1 MSSLQ
6 IYFISIILYLFIVNY
21 VKRSMIL
28 PNRSADSAI
37 KGFFYQFEKTLEQLL
52 SGNDSDIITIE
63 GIEDV
68 DNFSNGMQQFIQCKY
83 HQQQENYTYSIIEKP
98 ILLML
103 QDWCSRNRE
112 DAVNYILFCYF
123 PNKNE
128 EIISLSSSEIKLFI
142 NKNTPKHLLKYKNDI
157 REIISRDGEEIVD
170 DFVNR
175 LKIHFGP
182 KLETLKNTNIE
193 LLKERGFEE
202 AIIETVIYPSAMA
215 IVHELSIKHQINERK
230 ICISDFWDRLRN
242 IDSTILHK
250 YTKLLKNYDN
260 ILQAKRKYFK
270 KNLKANTR
278 TRCFVLDENSFDDYE
293 NTCVNFI
300 KEFLD
305 NYQKKMTK
313 LHINGYIPTFV
324 VYATIKEFENIF
336 EKLLNKGITAN
347 CGFTM
352 NPDNWKKEK
361 FFATPMVSIKD
372 KQIEFNIR
380 LLYLNEENESEMK
393 MHISNYSPDD
403 LYIINT
409 NKFSDIEIS
418 GNKEL
423 LNVNNVKE
431 LKYLLNMVGDYE

>member
-1 MSSLQ
+1 MH
-6 IYFISIILYLFIVNY
+6 FINFIIDYI
-21 VKRSMIL
+21 KRSMIL
-28 PNRSADSAI
+28 ANRSADSTI
-37 KGFFYQFEKTLEQLL
+37 KGFFYQFEKTLYQLL
-52 SGNDSDIITIE
+52 IGNDNDIITVE

-83 HQQQENYTYSIIEKP
+83 HEQQENYTSSIIEKP
-98 ILLML
+98 ILSML
-103 QDWCSRNRE
+103 QNWCSRNSE
-112 DAVNYILFCYF
+112 DAVNYVLYCYF

-128 EIISLSSSEIKLFI
+128 EITTLSSSVIRSFI
-142 NKNTPKHLLKYKNDI
+142 NKDTPKHLLTYKNSI
-157 REIISRDGEEIVD
+157 RKLISRDGEKIVD
-170 DFVNR
+170 EFVSR

-182 KLETLKNTNIE
+182 KLETLKNTNLN
-193 LLKERGFEE
+193 LLKEKGFEE
-202 AIIETVIYPSAMA
+202 SIIETVIYPSAMA
-215 IVHELSIKHQINERK
+215 IVHDLSIKHQINERQ
-230 ICISDFWDRLRN
+230 ICISDFWNRLKN

-250 YTKLLKNYDN
+250 YTKLLKNYDE
-260 ILQAKRKYFK
+260 ILKAKRKYLRN
-270 KNLKANTR
+270 NLKANTR
-278 TRCFVLDENSFDDYE
+278 IRCFVLDENSFEDYE
-293 NTCVNFI
+293 NTYVGFI

-305 NYQKKMTK
+305 NYQKKPTK

-336 EKLLNKGITAN
+336 EKLSNKGITAN

-352 NPDNWKKEK
+352 NPGNWKKEK

-372 KQIEFNIR
+372 KQFEFNIR

-393 MHISNYSPDD
+393 MHIANYSPDD

-431 LKYLLNMVGDYE
+431 LKYLLSMVGDYE

>member
-1 MSSLQ
+1 ML
-6 IYFISIILYLFIVNY
+6 LA
-21 VKRSMIL
+21 
-28 PNRSADSAI
+28 NRSADSTI
-37 KGFFYQFEKTLEQLL
+37 KGFFYQFEKTLYQLL
-52 SGNDSDIITIE
+52 IGNDNDIITVE

-83 HQQQENYTYSIIEKP
+83 HEQQENYTNSIIEKP

-103 QDWCSRNRE
+103 QNWCNRNRE
-112 DAVNYILFCYF
+112 DAIKYVLFCYF
-123 PNKNE
+123 PDKKE
-128 EIISLSSSEIKLFI
+128 EIISLPNDLIKLFI
-142 NKNTPKHLLKYKNDI
+142 NKDTPRNLQSYKEDI
-157 REIISRDGEEIVD
+157 RKIIVRNGENIVD
-170 DFVNR
+170 EFIDRFQ
-175 LKIHFGP
+175 IHFGP
-182 KLETLKNTNIE
+182 KLEDLKNININ
-193 LLKERGFEE
+193 LLKNKGFEE
-202 AIIETVIYPSAMA
+202 SIIETVIYPSAMV
-215 IVHELSIKHQINERK
+215 IVHELSIKHKIHERQIRIK
-230 ICISDFWDRLRN
+230 DFWKRLRS

-250 YTKLLKNYDN
+250 YTKLLKNYDD
-260 ILQAKRKYFK
+260 ILKTKRRYLKS
-270 KNLKANTR
+270 NLKANTR
-278 TRCFVLDENSFDDYE
+278 IRCFVFEKNSFDDYE

-305 NYQKKMTK
+305 NYQKKPTK

-336 EKLLNKGITAN
+336 EKLSSKGITAN

-361 FFATPMVSIKD
+361 FFATPMVNITE
-372 KQIEFNIR
+372 KQFEFNIR
-380 LLYLNEENESEMK
+380 LLYLNEENEMEMK
-393 MHISNYSPDD
+393 KQIANYSPDD

-423 LNVNNVKE
+423 LNVSSVKE